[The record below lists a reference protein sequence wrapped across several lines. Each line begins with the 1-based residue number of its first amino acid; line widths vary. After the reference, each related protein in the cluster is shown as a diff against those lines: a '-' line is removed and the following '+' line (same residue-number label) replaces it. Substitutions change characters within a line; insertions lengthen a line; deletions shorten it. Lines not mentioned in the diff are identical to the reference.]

1 MTTPQPQPPFF
12 FFHLP
17 RTAGTTLNAILRD
30 NFAPEEVLTVYRRE
44 EYAACRELEVER
56 LNRLRLIQGH
66 LMPQS
71 LYPPTLYGRP
81 WRIFTFLREPVSR
94 LVSEYRFLRSW
105 PRNHLYAYLNE
116 NNISF
121 ERYLTGTEHQLCL
134 RGSNFMTHALAGK
147 FRNIDDAEALER
159 AKDRLEN
166 ACCCFGI
173 QERFD
178 ESLLLLAKALG
189 LTNLFYER
197 RNALRQEAPLPPVTE
212 SERELA
218 AERNQADAALYAFA
232 VDLLERR
239 IAAEGPAFAQRL
251 EAFRHVNAKYQ
262 NVCELMARKLQLR
275 EEEGNVI
282 RPKA

>member
-1 MTTPQPQPPFF
+1 MTTQTEAPFF

-17 RTAGTTLNAILRD
+17 RTAGTTLNAILAA

-44 EYAACRELEVER
+44 DYAACRELEESR

-81 WRIFTFLREPVSR
+81 VRIFTFLREPVSR
-94 LVSEYRFLRSW
+94 LVSEYHFLRTW
-105 PRNHLYAYLNE
+105 PKNHMYAYLNE

-121 ERYLTGTEHQLCL
+121 ERYLTGREHQLCL

-147 FRNIDDAEALER
+147 FKNIDDDEALAR
-159 AKDRLEN
+159 ARDRLEN
-166 ACCCFGI
+166 AFCAFGI

-178 ESLLLLAKALG
+178 ESLLLLAKPLG

-197 RNALRQEAPLPPVTE
+197 RNALRKDALPEMTQQELD
-212 SERELA
+212 LA
-218 AERNQADAALYAFA
+218 AELNQADAALYTFA
-232 VDLLERR
+232 VELLERR
-239 IAAEGPAFAQRL
+239 IAEQGPDFARRL
-251 EAFRHVNAKYQ
+251 EAFRLINGKFQNA
-262 NVCELMARKLQLR
+262 CALMERKLNIGN
-275 EEEGNVI
+275 EGAII
-282 RPKA
+282 RPKS